1 MCVMDRTAELLELA
15 QEWARLASATVVPAI
30 RDACVDQRLVA
41 LRELMVYRAEL
52 RRARS
57 VVQD

>member
-1 MCVMDRTAELLELA
+1 MDRTAELLELG

-41 LRELMVYRAEL
+41 PRELMAHRAEL
-52 RRARS
+52 RRARPA
-57 VVQD
+57 VQV